1 MTSSHASARI
11 NHSVKR
17 VADAVDSLIPD
28 PLNNAANMQKLQSH
42 KEMVMV
48 GCCREIPVISPSY
61 PEIGSAIGCSHSTAM
76 ECWKRWEKMTWRDR
90 YAWLVLVEGRLN
102 AANTVDATL
111 L

>member
-1 MTSSHASARI
+1 MTSSHAPART

-17 VADAVDSLIPD
+17 VADAVDSIIPD
-28 PLNNAANMQKLQSH
+28 PPNKPGNIRKLKTH

-48 GCCREIPVISPSY
+48 GCCREIPAISPSY
-61 PEIGSAIGCSHSTAM
+61 PEIGAAIGCSHSYAM
-76 ECWKRWEKMTWRDR
+76 ECLKRWEQMPWRDR

-102 AANTVDATL
+102 AANTLDAAL